1 MESQNLNLVKL
12 SFQHLSQITMIIF
25 KLNVPEINQNSQI
38 LRKSNL
44 ALKVGKGVC
53 VPNACAVERRE
64 RNQNEALCNSNFGS
78 RPIIE
83 LHAVMGLRRT
93 LKKITAQFLYRLLC
107 TLPETNCKRRFE
119 EAIRKKILFRAPLLA
134 HWRS

>member
-44 ALKVGKGVC
+44 ALKVGNGVAYQIL
-53 VPNACAVERRE
+53 VLWSAGNVTKMKPCAI
-64 RNQNEALCNSNFGS
+64 
-78 RPIIE
+78 PISG
-83 LHAVMGLRRT
+83 HD
-93 LKKITAQFLYRLLC
+93 
-107 TLPETNCKRRFE
+107 P
-119 EAIRKKILFRAPLLA
+119 
-134 HWRS
+134 